1 MAEKINTKK
10 VVVSEQSLVDLIYNI
25 VEKTIDE
32 RVEKGELTRKEG
44 VQSKLG
50 KTKKI
55 TVTEAQ
61 LRKLQES
68 GVKLNKITKIKK
80 A

>member
-1 MAEKINTKK
+1 MAEIVNTKK

-25 VEKTIDE
+25 VERTIDE
-32 RVEKGELTRKEG
+32 RVEKGELTRKKG
-44 VQSKLG
+44 VQSKVG

-61 LRKLQES
+61 LRALQEK
-68 GVKLNKITKIKK
+68 GVKIDSIKK
-80 A
+80 KN